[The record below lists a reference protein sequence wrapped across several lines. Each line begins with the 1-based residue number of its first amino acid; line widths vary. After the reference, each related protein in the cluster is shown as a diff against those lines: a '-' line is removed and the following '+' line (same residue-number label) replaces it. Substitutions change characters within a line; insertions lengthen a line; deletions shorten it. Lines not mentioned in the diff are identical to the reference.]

1 MELFLGADGY
11 VSLEFTEDFN
21 QIADEIK
28 GEFNQCIGNLF
39 QTYNDIVWWSSAPVS
54 RNTFCSDLFYAFCA
68 VALFQKLKD
77 EKRITSVK
85 TQSKP
90 IFQILKASSSPIP
103 MHYQPLEVSGSLKS
117 FIRPFYRLC
126 MVFGRLVLN
135 WGITRLLPKNHPLE
149 KISLIDTYLL
159 PTDALEKRY
168 YPQIVEFHKL
178 SPVPLKIVP
187 TLTGNSIWD
196 YIKYYQLLK
205 KRTDYLYKEHFL
217 KLSDYLY
224 ILKSVF
230 KFFFYQVPPV
240 PFKSYDLSL
249 FVSFELKTLVGVDQT
264 ILSLVNYRF
273 ARRLKQ
279 SNIELHYVLDWFENQ
294 SVDKGW
300 NYGFNQF
307 FPKVSNA
314 GYLGFIQSNQFLCMF
329 PSDYELRARVLPQ
342 KIFVGGKGFI
352 SHLQK
357 FSNQVFFDTVP
368 AFRFQHVWNSRKN
381 YPDSSQK
388 TIIVGMPITLAEGVK
403 MLKTVLQGV
412 SMLEQNSLQILVKLH
427 PTNSLEQLKSYLD
440 SGQLKQFEIV
450 EGDFSDCVERSNLL
464 ISMASSLCLETLAKG
479 IPVLILG
486 SPGRLIQN
494 PVPESVP
501 KLMWKICSSPEE
513 VARNILHFLH
523 TIENDTKRIEQTAMR
538 IRHEYFE
545 PLTEEGI
552 IKFIYGAC

>member
-1 MELFLGADGY
+1 MFLSADGY
-11 VSLEFTEDFN
+11 VSSDFTDDFN

-39 QTYNDIVWWSSAPVS
+39 QTYQDIVWWSSAPVS
-54 RNTFCSDLFYAFCA
+54 RNTFSSNLFYVFCA
-68 VALFQKLKD
+68 VALFQKLKA
-77 EKRITSVK
+77 EKSITSVR

-90 IFQILKASSSPIP
+90 LFRILKASSPSISV
-103 MHYQPLEVSGSLKS
+103 HYKPLEITDSLKN
-117 FIRPFYRLC
+117 FVHPFYRLY

-135 WGITRLLPKNHPLE
+135 WGITSLLPKNHPQE

-159 PTDALEKRY
+159 PTEALEKRY
-168 YPQIVEFHKL
+168 YPQIVEFQKL
-178 SPVPLKIVP
+178 SKVPLKIVP

-196 YIKYYQLLK
+196 YKKFYQLLK
-205 KRTDYLYKEHFL
+205 KRADYLYKEHFL

-224 ILKSVF
+224 ILKSLF
-230 KFFFYQVPPV
+230 KIFCYRVPPV
-240 PFKSYDLSL
+240 TFRNYDLSK

-264 ILSLVNYRF
+264 VISLTNYCF
-273 ARRLKQ
+273 ARRLKE
-279 SNIELHYVLDWFENQ
+279 SNIELQYVLDWYENQ

-300 NYGFNQF
+300 NYGFNKF

-314 GYLGFIQSNQFLCMF
+314 GYLGFIQSKHFLCMF
-329 PSDYELRARVLPQ
+329 PTDYELSARVLPQ
-342 KIFVGGKGFI
+342 KILVGGKGFR
-352 SHLQK
+352 SYLQQ
-357 FSNQVFFDTVP
+357 FSKQVFIETVP
-368 AFRFQHVWNSRKN
+368 AFRFQHVWSSRKY

-450 EGDFSDCVERSNLL
+450 EGDFSDCVERSNIL
-464 ISMASSLCLETLAKG
+464 ISMASSICLETLAKG

-486 SPGRLIQN
+486 TPGKLIQN

-501 KLMWKICSSPEE
+501 NLLWKISNSPEE
-513 VARNILHFLH
+513 VARNILFFLH
-523 TIENDTKRIEQTAMR
+523 TIGNDSKQIEQTAMR
-538 IRHEYFE
+538 IRKEYFE
-545 PLTEEGI
+545 PMTAEGK
-552 IKFIYGAC
+552 IKFINGAY